1 MIVREVARPDL
12 TPKPRVPRKA
22 GTLGARLTERRLAL
36 GLTPK
41 PRFFFNAAATTELYT
56 VRLLAALPMWRRDA
70 GAAGISPLRLGH
82 LERDD
87 YGNLCTAWTLAGLAR
102 ALDTSMDWL
111 WRGDGE

>member
-36 GLTPK
+36 GLTQ
-41 PRFFFNAAATTELYT
+41 RAVA
-56 VRLLAALPMWRRDA
+56 D
-70 GAAGISPLRLGH
+70 AAGISPLRLGH